1 MLAPSVYLRGYESFS
16 EVTGGTALSFRGL
29 SVGETAGPA
38 CGTMRRG
45 QDSLAD
51 KSLKRPVRLRRASPG
66 ALELKKSPHIPL
78 NPVTSYLEGG
88 THDKI

>member
-38 CGTMRRG
+38 CGTMR
-45 QDSLAD
+45 
-51 KSLKRPVRLRRASPG
+51 SP
-66 ALELKKSPHIPL
+66 AYIS
-78 NPVTSYLEGG
+78 G
-88 THDKI
+88 TQISR